1 MHSTPS
7 IAMSNSQAL
16 LVWFQCWS
24 FGSVGPGISRW
35 ASMVDADAAKPHR
48 AGVAQDNWS
57 STSRL
62 VTQIMPPENT
72 SWDMIDTTSI
82 GMIWS
87 CDWASA
93 DSAMPS
99 SAAPTQVAA
108 TVTNSS
114 RLTLPSST
122 AFEIGVPQPITEIA
136 VAIAACTIAKTENST
151 I

>member
-1 MHSTPS
+1 
-7 IAMSNSQAL
+7 
-16 LVWFQCWS
+16 
-24 FGSVGPGISRW
+24 
-35 ASMVDADAAKPHR
+35 
-48 AGVAQDNWS
+48 
-57 STSRL
+57 
-62 VTQIMPPENT
+62 MPPENT

-114 RLTLPSST
+114 NRTSPSST
-122 AFEIGVPQPITEIA
+122 GPDSGLPQPITEMA
-136 VAIAACTIAKTENST
+136 VAIAAWTIAKTENTT
-151 I
+151 ILAPI